1 MENNLRVVG
10 EMSVGVELGNKR
22 VRENRENSQAKNE
35 EVIIQIILRVRR
47 TEKLD
52 EMLLHNC
59 T

>member
-1 MENNLRVVG
+1 MDNNLRVVG
-10 EMSVGVELGNKR
+10 EMRVGVEVGNKPICR
-22 VRENRENSQAKNE
+22 NRENSKARNE
-35 EVIIQIILRVRR
+35 EVIIQLIFLVRR